1 MEALRCAIPLARFFH
16 NKMAA
21 LVNADVLVVM
31 NKHASFM
38 QMSYAD
44 ILLAMKGRMV
54 FDYAGIFD
62 RGESR
67 KSGLVLHTLARQI

>member
-38 QMSYAD
+38 QMSYAVYITGD
-44 ILLAMKGRMV
+44 ER
-54 FDYAGIFD
+54 
-62 RGESR
+62 
-67 KSGLVLHTLARQI
+67 